1 MALLFAA
8 RRAPVARR
16 IEQVSGIRPVTLLIA
31 SGIVLITAIL
41 TSTGVATN
49 HLRQQ
54 ALATA
59 EGELGRIDSLLAEAS
74 NRSLNAVDAR
84 LADIADRV
92 QQAGGAG
99 GAEFREAAATPQIA
113 ALLRS
118 RVGRFPPID
127 AVALIAADGAVLDRA
142 GAWPD
147 AAIAWRDLFAALRA
161 PPGRA
166 SSIGAPI
173 RDPRTGAV
181 NIPFAHRIDGPQGTP
196 VGAVVGMIPAA
207 DLTSL
212 FAAVPLAPDA
222 TIMLLRADGMI
233 LARYPEQPG
242 TIGHIAPGGNLGA
255 IFADGT
261 VTMVRHFTSDG
272 AWRIEALRAL
282 PDFRVAVAVNRSAD
296 QVLAGWAHQG
306 LWFGALT
313 LAGTVAIGAM
323 VYLIA
328 RQFQTHAAL
337 AEIRA
342 EKEIAALNAEKIE
355 IERARLA
362 AEADC

>member
-1 MALLFAA
+1 
-8 RRAPVARR
+8 
-16 IEQVSGIRPVTLLIA
+16 
-31 SGIVLITAIL
+31 
-41 TSTGVATN
+41 
-49 HLRQQ
+49 
-54 ALATA
+54 
-59 EGELGRIDSLLAEAS
+59 
-74 NRSLNAVDAR
+74 
-84 LADIADRV
+84 
-92 QQAGGAG
+92 
-99 GAEFREAAATPQIA
+99 
-113 ALLRS
+113 
-118 RVGRFPPID
+118 
-127 AVALIAADGAVLDRA
+127 
-142 GAWPD
+142 
-147 AAIAWRDLFAALRA
+147 
-161 PPGRA
+161 
-166 SSIGAPI
+166 
-173 RDPRTGAV
+173 
-181 NIPFAHRIDGPQGTP
+181 
-196 VGAVVGMIPAA
+196 
-207 DLTSL
+207 
-212 FAAVPLAPDA
+212 
-222 TIMLLRADGMI
+222 MLLRADGMI

-362 AEADC
+362 AEAELLKSERLSVLG